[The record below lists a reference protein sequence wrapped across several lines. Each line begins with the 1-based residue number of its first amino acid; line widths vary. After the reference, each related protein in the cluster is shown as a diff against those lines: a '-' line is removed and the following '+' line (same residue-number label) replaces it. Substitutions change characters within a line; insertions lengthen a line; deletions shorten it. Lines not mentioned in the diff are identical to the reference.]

1 MKEITSF
8 IVLLIGLS
16 SKVNPVSVM
25 ACNSIVEYV
34 NIMVERVQGPFS
46 QSILRIKVAPNLP
59 I

>member
-1 MKEITSF
+1 
-8 IVLLIGLS
+8 
-16 SKVNPVSVM
+16 M